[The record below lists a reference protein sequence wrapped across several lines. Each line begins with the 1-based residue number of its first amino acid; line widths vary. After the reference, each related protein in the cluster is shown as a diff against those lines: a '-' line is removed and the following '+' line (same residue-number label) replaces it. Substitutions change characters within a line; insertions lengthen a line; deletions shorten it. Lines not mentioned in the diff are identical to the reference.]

1 MSFESMIALNIFYVF
16 KNKYIIIFQ
25 EQAVLSDPEILRK
38 LNNSLSIF
46 SDAMSLA
53 RQKAP
58 GASKIGQNSESQIG
72 IAKNETETEINQNS
86 F

>member
-1 MSFESMIALNIFYVF
+1 MY
-16 KNKYIIIFQ
+16 NKYIIIVQ

-58 GASKIGQNSESQIG
+58 GSSKICQNSESQIA

>member
-1 MSFESMIALNIFYVF
+1 
-16 KNKYIIIFQ
+16 
-25 EQAVLSDPEILRK
+25 
-38 LNNSLSIF
+38 
-46 SDAMSLA
+46 MSLA